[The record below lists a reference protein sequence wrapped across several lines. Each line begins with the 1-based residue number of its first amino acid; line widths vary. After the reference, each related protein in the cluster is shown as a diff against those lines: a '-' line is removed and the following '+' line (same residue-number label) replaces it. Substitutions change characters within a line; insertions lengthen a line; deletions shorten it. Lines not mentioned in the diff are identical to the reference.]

1 METLCFHWLSV
12 TLPTQGKLT
21 GWKAPHF
28 IADTW
33 REKPK
38 LPGASLTSE
47 GGVLIS
53 LGWRWEDRLTD
64 KALGAASSLLGDGR
78 RHNPLILLC

>member
-1 METLCFHWLSV
+1 MDLMETLCFHWLSV

-38 LPGASLTSE
+38 LPGA
-47 GGVLIS
+47 V
-53 LGWRWEDRLTD
+53 TD
-64 KALGAASSLLGDGR
+64 
-78 RHNPLILLC
+78 I